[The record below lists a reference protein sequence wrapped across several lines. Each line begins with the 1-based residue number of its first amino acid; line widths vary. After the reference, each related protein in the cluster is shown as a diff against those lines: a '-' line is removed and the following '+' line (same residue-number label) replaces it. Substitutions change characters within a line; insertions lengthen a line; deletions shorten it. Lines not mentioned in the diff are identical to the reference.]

1 MGVAMGVALRP
12 SSTPLHVYCA
22 DDTADHVEDTSH
34 ALRSERK
41 AKGEHFPCSPPSG
54 AKRD

>member
-1 MGVAMGVALRP
+1 MGVAMGVALCP

-22 DDTADHVEDTSH
+22 DDTTDHIEDTSH